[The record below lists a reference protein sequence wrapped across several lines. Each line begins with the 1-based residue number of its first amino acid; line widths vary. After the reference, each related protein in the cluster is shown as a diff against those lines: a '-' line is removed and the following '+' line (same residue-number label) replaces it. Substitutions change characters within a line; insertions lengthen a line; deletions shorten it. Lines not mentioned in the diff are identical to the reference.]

1 MHRLEYREEHLTL
14 CPHHPLWVDVEAAS
28 TARKEKEPAAYRAA
42 IDLYA
47 GDLLPADRYEEWA
60 EERRSE
66 LRRTFL
72 SLLLELAGLCEGR
85 GEYEA
90 AVEALARTVANEPTH
105 EHAHLGLMRLYARS
119 GRPAESLRPRDAP
132 AARGGLACYR
142 PLRPAGVR
150 RPAGVA
156 HQRRGSHSKSD
167 CPPRAT
173 MTVLPA

>member
-1 MHRLEYREEHLTL
+1 LLDYREEHLTL
-14 CPHHPLWVDVEAAS
+14 CPHHPLWVDVEAFEEAAS

-47 GDLLPADRYEEWA
+47 GELLPTDRYQEWV
-60 EERRSE
+60 EERRRE
-66 LRRTFL
+66 LRESFL
-72 SLLLELAGLCEGR
+72 SLLVELASLCEGR

-90 AVEALARTVANEPTH
+90 AVEALARTVANEPAH

-142 PLRPAGVR
+142 PATR
-150 RPAGVA
+150 RPPASGVA
-156 HQRRGSHSKSD
+156 QQRRGSHSKSD
-167 CPPRAT
+167 CPPRT
-173 MTVLPA
+173 TRTVLPA